1 MKVMLTKTA
10 VAMLAGAALFMGIA
24 TAHSESTG
32 NAEADFRIA
41 EMKKLGMN
49 MGAIGKVAKGEMS
62 YSDSLNDN
70 AMQIAEIAAN
80 MGKLFPEGSGVE
92 ASRAKPEIWTEKDAF
107 QKGIENL
114 QAAATQLVAA
124 VKTGDQAMIGA
135 ALKETGGTCGA
146 CHKQFRKPKD

>member
-1 MKVMLTKTA
+1 MKKMLMKPVMA
-10 VAMLAGAALFMGIA
+10 VLIGGALFAGIA
-24 TAHSESTG
+24 SAHSESTG

-49 MGAIGKVAKGEMS
+49 MGAIAKVAKGEMS

-70 AMQIAEIAAN
+70 AAEIAEIASN
-80 MGKLFPEGSGVE
+80 MPKLFPEGSGVE
-92 ASRAKPEIWTEKDAF
+92 ASRAKPEIWTETAAF
-107 QKGIENL
+107 QEDIDNF

-135 ALKETGGTCGA
+135 ALKETGGTCGG
-146 CHKQFRKPKD
+146 CHKQFRKPKE

>member
-1 MKVMLTKTA
+1 MKVAVTKPV
-10 VAMLAGAALFMGIA
+10 VAILAAGALFAGIA
-24 TAHSESTG
+24 NAHSESTG

-49 MGAIGKVAKGEMS
+49 MGAIAKVVKGEAS
-62 YSDSLNDN
+62 YSDALNDN
-70 AMQIAEIAAN
+70 AKQIAAIAAN

-92 ASRAKPEIWTEKDAF
+92 ASRAKPEIWTEQDKF
-107 QKGIENL
+107 QMDIEAL

-124 VKTGDQAMIGA
+124 VKTGDQAMMGA

-146 CHKQFRKPKD
+146 CHKQFRKPKK